1 MGSDSRERYL
11 SAERQWSKLFSDEYN
26 IMPDYW
32 PCMGVLP
39 IKKHFRTWSVV
50 VLALLAIIGLYLFF
64 TDDPAADMRIGSIS
78 RDEKEREKPLP
89 QEPAELLIVATGDIM
104 VHKTQ
109 FPSALNP
116 ATGDFEFA
124 KWFAPVEKY
133 LREGDVTIGNLET
146 TLAGEELAYTGYPAF
161 NTPESLAAD
170 LKKAG
175 FSVMSTANNH
185 CMDRLEAGV
194 QRTAMHL
201 EKAGLAFTGTARS
214 AGERDNFPIMEKN
227 GIRAAF
233 LAYTY
238 GTNGIPIPGGKKY
251 LVNMIDEDLIRK
263 DIGSARKKGAEIVVV
278 SMHWGQEY
286 SREPN
291 EEQQQL
297 AGKIISWGG
306 DLILGSHPHVLQ
318 RVEFISTGD
327 EESRREGV
335 VVYSLGNF
343 IADQIMKHTDSGMI
357 LRIHYRR
364 DEEGRISVA
373 KINCVPTWIHIYSQG
388 GPRQFRVVSVDDALA
403 DYRRGSDPLLRD
415 YHAQRLEE
423 VREETLGLIRLNPYR
438 ASR

>member
-1 MGSDSRERYL
+1 ME
-11 SAERQWSKLFSDEYN
+11 
-26 IMPDYW
+26 
-32 PCMGVLP
+32 GVP
-39 IKKHFRTWSVV
+39 SIRRIKRHFRTWGVV
-50 VLALLAIIGLYLFF
+50 VLLALLAILGFYLFF
-64 TDDPAADMRIGSIS
+64 TDDPAANTRIGSMA
-78 RDEKEREKPLP
+78 RDEKGKEEPPL
-89 QEPAELLIVATGDIM
+89 QEPSELLIVATGDIM

-109 FPSALNP
+109 FPSALNA
-116 ATGDFEFA
+116 ATGDFEFG

-175 FSVMSTANNH
+175 FTIMSTANNH

-194 QRTAMHL
+194 QRTITHL
-201 EKAGLAFTGTARS
+201 EEAGLAFTGTARS
-214 AGERDNFPIMEKN
+214 AEERDNFPIVEKN
-227 GIRAAF
+227 DIRVAF

-238 GTNGIPIPGGKKY
+238 GTNGIPVPDGKSY
-251 LVNMIDEDLIRK
+251 LVNMLDEDLIRK
-263 DIGSARKKGAEIVVV
+263 DIRSARKKGAEIVVV
-278 SMHWGQEY
+278 SIHWGQEY

-297 AGKIISWGG
+297 AEKIISWGG

-318 RVEFISTGD
+318 RVEFISTGE
-327 EESRREGV
+327 EESRREGMV
-335 VVYSLGNF
+335 IYSLGNF
-343 IADQIMKHTDSGMI
+343 IADQIMKHTDSGII
-357 LRIHYRR
+357 LRIRYRR
-364 DEEGRISVA
+364 DEEGKISVA

-423 VREETLGLIRLNPYR
+423 VRKETLGLIWLNPYR
-438 ASR
+438 ARQNMN